1 MRVAAVLFAFL
12 SVASALQL
20 PMQLRQQAA
29 KVAPAVA
36 AAVTVAQTNVGMAV
50 AGGQSEGTGLI
61 FGIDDGRE
69 TLVLAVVFFGF
80 FTLYNGWAAGQ
91 PDSNSDFFGE
101 YDERRAK

>member
-1 MRVAAVLFAFL
+1 MRVVAVLFAVL
-12 SVASALQL
+12 SAASALQL
-20 PMQLRQQAA
+20 PMVQLRQQAA
-29 KVAPAVA
+29 KAAPAVA
-36 AAVTVAQTNVGMAV
+36 AAVTVAQTNVHMAV

-101 YDERRAK
+101 YDERRS